1 MPDIK
6 TREIDRTPKIKDAA
20 ARLPKELV
28 RDITVKSSDALKSPS
43 FSPTG
48 DGTSMTEDAGNRLE
62 YGMEQTADYGSRA
75 VWSGG
80 KRAAHEVRNRWKG
93 RYSRESKDGA
103 EPQRQE
109 TADSE
114 VGSSAYD
121 VDFTKKIGEGR
132 EELPESSGDQKE
144 LAVREKQADRMRI
157 KTREEVEAAQG
168 IQKSAGREEIQ
179 KSGRLSYSPGDRIK
193 SAGQAEQLGRRAVSS
208 GGKRERI
215 FQAGKRLAVK
225 GKQGAGTAVR
235 GTKQVLRGVT
245 TAAKTAV
252 SAVQSAVALISGAG
266 VAILL
271 VIILGVV
278 GGIAGSSGSSSA
290 EPLSQE
296 VLAYTS
302 TIQRYASQYGIPEYV
317 ASIQAIMMQE
327 SGGRGT
333 DPMQA
338 SECPYNTRYPNS
350 PGAIQDPEY
359 SIQVGVQYYADCVE
373 QAGCESPAD
382 MGRLQLSWQG
392 YNYGNGYIGWA
403 LTNYGGYSL
412 ENALE
417 FSQQQAASLGWSGY
431 GDPEYVPHVQR
442 YYSGGNIFA
451 GLFGNQQI
459 VNIAKS
465 EIGASNGQK
474 YWSWY
479 GFSSYQE
486 WCACFVSW
494 CGEQAGLIESGA
506 MPRFS
511 LCSDGMLWFQSQGK
525 WQAAGSTPTTGS
537 LVFFDWG
544 SDGVPDHVAIVE
556 KCENGI
562 VYTVEGNTSTRVNGE
577 SVRGVW
583 QHQYAINYASIIGY
597 GIHSVI

>member
-6 TREIDRTPKIKDAA
+6 TREIDRTPKVKDAA

-28 RDITVKSSDALKSPS
+28 RDITVKSADMLKSPS
-43 FSPTG
+43 FSSSG
-48 DGTSMTEDAGNRLE
+48 DGGSMTEDAGNRLE
-62 YGMEQTADYGSRA
+62 HGMERTADYGSHA
-75 VWSGG
+75 AWSGG

-93 RYSRESKDGA
+93 RYSREREDGT

-114 VGSSAYD
+114 VGSSSYD
-121 VDFTKKIGEGR
+121 VDSTKKTGEGK
-132 EELPESSGDQKE
+132 EGLPESSQDPKE
-144 LAVREKQADRMRI
+144 LAVREKQAGRMRI
-157 KTREEVEAAQG
+157 KTREEVEVAQG

-179 KSGRLSYSPGDRIK
+179 KSGRLSHSPGDRIK
-193 SAGQAEQLGRRAVSS
+193 SAGRADQMGRGITSS
-208 GGKRERI
+208 GGKRDRI
-215 FQAGKRLAVK
+215 FQAGKKLAVK

-245 TAAKTAV
+245 AAAKTAV
-252 SAVQSAVALISGAG
+252 SAVQSVVALISGAG
-266 VAILL
+266 MAVLL

-278 GGIAGSSGSSSA
+278 GGIAGSSGNSST

-296 VLAYTS
+296 VLAYIS

-417 FSQQQAASLGWSGY
+417 FSQQQAAAHGWSGY

-459 VNIAKS
+459 VNIAKA

-479 GFSSYQE
+479 GFGSYQE

-511 LCSDGMLWFQSQGK
+511 LCSDGMSWFQSHGK
-525 WQAAGSTPTTGS
+525 WQAAGSIPTAGS

-544 SDGVPDHVAIVE
+544 NDGVPNHVAIVE

-583 QHQYAINYASIIGY
+583 QHQYNINNAYILGY
-597 GIHSVI
+597 GHLDF

>member
-1 MPDIK
+1 M
-6 TREIDRTPKIKDAA
+6 KDAA

-28 RDITVKSSDALKSPS
+28 RDITTKPLDSVKNAA
-43 FSPTG
+43 FSQYG
-48 DGTSMTEDAGNRLE
+48 KNGASGGSLSEDASDRLE
-62 YGMEQTADYGSRA
+62 SGMERTADYGSRA
-75 VWSGG
+75 VWNGG
-80 KRAAHEVRNRWKG
+80 KKTAQTAVQKYKKAVADRKQRKATQTAAEENG
-93 RYSRESKDGA
+93 CNSAESFPA
-103 EPQRQE
+103 PEHISSEP
-109 TADSE
+109 
-114 VGSSAYD
+114 SSA
-121 VDFTKKIGEGR
+121 TGAATE
-132 EELPESSGDQKE
+132 PESV
-144 LAVREKQADRMRI
+144 LIREKQESGMRI
-157 KTREEVEAAQG
+157 KTKEADQV
-168 IQKSAGREEIQ
+168 QKTMKSAGRVKDTGKGLRSSAERV
-179 KSGRLSYSPGDRIK
+179 KSVK
-193 SAGQAEQLGRRAVSS
+193 RA
-208 GGKRERI
+208 ERI
-215 FQAGKRLAVK
+215 GKGATAATKKTGKVYQAGKQLAIRGRQTAMKTGKGAKQVFRGVK
-225 GKQGAGTAVR
+225 AVVKTAVTAVR
-235 GTKQVLRGVT
+235 SI
-245 TAAKTAV
+245 A
-252 SAVQSAVALISGAG
+252 ALISGG
-266 VAILL
+266 VVVVLL

-278 GGIAGSSGSSSA
+278 GGIAGSSGNSSP

-302 TIQRYASQYGIPEYV
+302 LIQKYASQYGIPDYV

-333 DPMQA
+333 DPMQS
-338 SECPYNTRYPNS
+338 SECPYNTKYANS

-359 SIQVGVQYYADCVE
+359 SIQVGIQYYADCVE

-403 LTNYGGYSL
+403 LANYGGYSL

-417 FSQQQAASLGWSGY
+417 FSRQQAASHGWSGY

-459 VNIAKS
+459 VNVALG
-465 EIGASNGQK
+465 EIGQSNGEK

-494 CGEQAGLIESGA
+494 CGEQSGLIESGT
-506 MPRFS
+506 MPKFS
-511 LCSDGMLWFQSQGK
+511 LCSDGMSWFQSHGK
-525 WQAAGSTPTTGS
+525 WQSAGSTPSAGS

-544 SDGVPDHVAIVE
+544 GDGVPDHVAIVE
-556 KCENGI
+556 KCEGDI
-562 VYTVEGNTSTRVNGE
+562 VYTVEGNTSTTVSGN

-583 QHQYAINYASIIGY
+583 QHQYPIGS
-597 GIHSVI
+597 GNILGFGRLKV

>member
-6 TREIDRTPKIKDAA
+6 TREIDRTPKIKDGA

-28 RDITVKSSDALKSPS
+28 RDITVKSADMVKSPS
-43 FSPTG
+43 FSSSG
-48 DGTSMTEDAGNRLE
+48 DGDSITEDAGNRLE
-62 YGMEQTADYGSRA
+62 HGMERTADYGGRA

-80 KRAAHEVRNRWKG
+80 KRAAHGGRDRWEG
-93 RYSRESKDGA
+93 RHSQGNENSAD
-103 EPQRQE
+103 PQRQE
-109 TADSE
+109 TAGANG
-114 VGSSAYD
+114 GSSAD
-121 VDFTKKIGEGR
+121 GVDSVRKAGEGK
-132 EELPESSGDQKE
+132 EELPGFTGDPKE

-157 KTREEVEAAQG
+157 KTREEVEAAKG
-168 IQKSAGREEIQ
+168 VQKSAGGEEIH
-179 KSGRLSYSPGDRIK
+179 KSGRLSHFPGDRIK
-193 SAGQAEQLGRRAVSS
+193 SAGRAEQLGRGTASS
-208 GGKRERI
+208 VGKRERI
-215 FQAGKRLAVK
+215 FQAGKKLAVK
-225 GKQGAGTAVR
+225 GKQGTGTAVR

-245 TAAKTAV
+245 AAAKTAV

-266 VAILL
+266 VAVLL

-359 SIQVGVQYYADCVE
+359 SIQVGVQYYADCVG
-373 QAGCESPAD
+373 QAECESPAD
-382 MGRLQLSWQG
+382 LGRLQLSWQG

-417 FSQQQAASLGWSGY
+417 FSQQQAAAHGWSGY

-459 VNIAKS
+459 VNIAKA

-479 GFSSYQE
+479 GFGSYQE

-511 LCSDGMLWFQSQGK
+511 LCSDGMAWFQSHGK
-525 WQAAGSTPTTGS
+525 WQAAGSTPTAGT

-583 QHQYAINYASIIGY
+583 QHQYPISDQSILGY
-597 GIHSVI
+597 GK